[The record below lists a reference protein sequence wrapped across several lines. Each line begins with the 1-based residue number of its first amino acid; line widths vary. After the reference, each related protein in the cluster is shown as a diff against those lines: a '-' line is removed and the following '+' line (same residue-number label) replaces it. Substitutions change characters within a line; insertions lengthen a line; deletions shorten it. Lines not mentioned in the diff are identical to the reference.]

1 MFASVGAGGSRRRLR
16 ARGCIVEHGIVQCRL
31 VEEVDN
37 IHLHPLLQ
45 DGVWYFQVSDEN
57 VNVHRG
63 YVIDA
68 VASAD
73 GVKRSEPP
81 QGLGRAAHMKPTSH
95 GPRPGP
101 AHPIFNILGPVRPI
115 PLSKFLT
122 WRGPAHDK
130 FQIGPAWPGPA
141 RSVIS
146 RDIPCKL

>member
-1 MFASVGAGGSRRRLR
+1 MPTCPRLCCR
-16 ARGCIVEHGIVQCRL
+16 TRHIVQCRL
-31 VEEVDN
+31 VEEVDD
-37 IHLHPLLQ
+37 IHLHSLLQ
-45 DGVWYFQVSDEN
+45 DGVRYFQVSDEGG
-57 VNVHRG
+57 NVHRG

-73 GVKRSEPP
+73 GVERSGPP
-81 QGLGRAAHMKPTSH
+81 QGLGRAAHMKTTSY

-101 AHPIFNILGPVRPI
+101 AHTIFNILGPVRPI

-122 WRGPAHDK
+122 RRGPAHDK